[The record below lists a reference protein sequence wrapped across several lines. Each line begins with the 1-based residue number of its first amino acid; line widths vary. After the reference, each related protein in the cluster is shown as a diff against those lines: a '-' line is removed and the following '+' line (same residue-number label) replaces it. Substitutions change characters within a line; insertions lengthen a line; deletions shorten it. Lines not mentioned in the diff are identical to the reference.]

1 MQDRLRLSAAL
12 SRVCISFPAHEGLS
26 LWFVYKHKTV
36 ASCALTSDNDVRPC
50 QGKFVKN
57 CVRCSG
63 NCGNVRETGNKTPR
77 TTRRSEFRH
86 VMRSIPPL
94 RHGLFLIRSIMQLN
108 VTASAPQPSLQ
119 LADKRF
125 RSTTPE
131 VVPQAGTGSTAPKR
145 RKKRKHTPPEPGSAE
160 DVISREVVGL
170 LGSEIVTQAE
180 ADGLDWESPF
190 GFREQVELT
199 VSSIS
204 SSGESCAKIYAYT
217 YWFFWSCLLFTSAL
231 PIFVLVWFLTKNRRR
246 TCTCPVVEASM
257 GRRRS
262 VRFARRGNSR
272 PRIPA
277 RKDVLL
283 CRSNQ
288 H

>member
-1 MQDRLRLSAAL
+1 M
-12 SRVCISFPAHEGLS
+12 
-26 LWFVYKHKTV
+26 
-36 ASCALTSDNDVRPC
+36 
-50 QGKFVKN
+50 
-57 CVRCSG
+57 
-63 NCGNVRETGNKTPR
+63 
-77 TTRRSEFRH
+77 
-86 VMRSIPPL
+86 MRSIPPL

-108 VTASAPQPSLQ
+108 ATASPPQPSLQ
-119 LADKRF
+119 LVDKRF

-145 RKKRKHTPPEPGSAE
+145 RKKRKHTPPEPGSSE
-160 DVISREVVGL
+160 DVISREVAGL
-170 LGSEIVTQAE
+170 LGSEIVAQAE
-180 ADGLDWESPF
+180 VDGLDWDSPF

-204 SSGESCAKIYAYT
+204 SSGESCAKVYAYT
-217 YWFFWSCLLFTSAL
+217 YWLFRSCLLSTSAL
-231 PIFVLVWFLTKNRRR
+231 PFFVPVWFLTKNRRR
-246 TCTCPVVEASM
+246 TCTFPVVEASM

-262 VRFARRGNSR
+262 VRFARGGHSR

-283 CRSNQ
+283 RRFSQ